1 MSRRLEQWLALEPW
15 ERRMLIALLVLLPA
29 SGVALRLWGF
39 KRCLR
44 LLGGVG
50 PSAAEGTR
58 ESRSAAVD
66 DARRIARLVDIAAY
80 CGPCSANCLPQ
91 SLILWWLLLQ
101 RGFPAEMRI
110 GVQRARGQLVAHA
123 WVEYEDQP
131 VNDVPDIAERFAA
144 FEQPVSGSFSLR

>member
-39 KRCLR
+39 KRCWR
-44 LLGGVG
+44 RLGGVG

-58 ESRSAAVD
+58 ESRSAGVD
-66 DARRIARLVDIAAY
+66 DARRIARLVDIAAC
-80 CGPCSANCLPQ
+80 CGPYSANCLPQ
-91 SLILWWLLLQ
+91 SLVLWWLLLR
-101 RGFPAEMRI
+101 RGFPAELRI
-110 GVQRARGQLVAHA
+110 GVQHTRGQLVAHA

-131 VNDVPDIAERFAA
+131 VNGVPDSAKRFAA
-144 FEQPVSGSFSLR
+144 FDRLVSGSFSLR